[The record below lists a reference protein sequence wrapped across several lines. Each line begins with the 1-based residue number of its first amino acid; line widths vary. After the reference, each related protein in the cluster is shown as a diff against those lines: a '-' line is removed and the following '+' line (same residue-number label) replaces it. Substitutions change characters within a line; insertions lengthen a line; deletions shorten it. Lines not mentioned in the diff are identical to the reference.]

1 MKGNG
6 VSLELDGATAQLLE
20 RIAQAWGVSKEEAVR
35 RAVAQAQAAS
45 STVQA
50 QGRLEA
56 FKELQ
61 RSLGLTPAKAA
72 EWQNAVYEARR

>member
-1 MKGNG
+1 MNGNG
-6 VSLELDGATAQLLE
+6 VSLELDGATTHLLE
-20 RIAQAWGVSKEEAVR
+20 RLAQAWGVTKEEAVR

-45 STVQA
+45 STVSA
-50 QGRLEA
+50 QGRIEA

-72 EWQNAVYEARR
+72 EWQHAINEARR